1 MKARF
6 LLSRSKVLAQYKA
19 VRELCDSVSY
29 SVKTNPEVT
38 EILEKNTDS
47 MFSVHFATYMDAV
60 KDKKKMWFLA
70 QSWKSEDIDV
80 LSRKGVESFIVDNE
94 NDLNVLL
101 KWLEKKDA
109 KINLLLR
116 MRMKERTIHT
126 ERHFVFG
133 FFSSQINAF
142 IPELRKNHR
151 IGKLG
156 IHFHR
161 KTQNI
166 SEWELKK
173 ELEEN
178 LSKETLSSIDA
189 VNIGGG
195 LPVEYKNHA
204 IATLPYIFSK
214 IRELREWLNS
224 QNIKLIIEPGRFI
237 AAPSIKLEAEIINV
251 YNGNVIINCSVYNS
265 AMDTFV
271 AHIRLLIDGEKASG
285 TPYTVKGYLPDSM
298 DVFRYRVY
306 LDAPKAGDKL
316 IFLNAGAYTYRADLC
331 NVEKLETIVVE

>member
-1 MKARF
+1 VKARF
-6 LLSRSKVLAQYKA
+6 LLSKSKALAQYGK

-38 EILEKNTDS
+38 DILEQNTDS
-47 MFSVHFATYMDAV
+47 MFSVHFATYMDTV
-60 KDKKKMWFLA
+60 KDKKRIWFLT
-70 QSWKSEDIDV
+70 QSWKSEDIDL

-94 NDLNVLL
+94 NDLATLL
-101 KWLEKKDA
+101 KWLEKKNI

-133 FFSSQINAF
+133 MFSGQINAF
-142 IPELRKNHR
+142 IPELRKNTHV
-151 IGKLG
+151 GKLG

-161 KTQNI
+161 KTQNLG
-166 SEWELKK
+166 EWELKK
-173 ELEEN
+173 ELEET
-178 LSKETLSSIDA
+178 LSKETLSSIDI

-195 LPVEYKNHA
+195 LPVEYKNHSVVA
-204 IATLPYIFSK
+204 LPHIFSQ

-224 QNIKLIIEPGRFI
+224 NNVKLMIEPGRFI
-237 AAPSIKLEAEIINV
+237 AAPSVKLEAEIINV
-251 YNGNVIINCSVYNS
+251 YSNNVIINCSVYNS

-285 TPYTVKGYLPDSM
+285 TPYTIKGCLPDSM

-306 LDAPKAGDKL
+306 LDAPKVGDKL
-316 IFLNAGAYTYRADLC
+316 VFLNAGAYTYKADLC
-331 NVEKLETIVVE
+331 DVEKLETVVVE